1 MAIVAFIVTFFI
13 NIVGII
19 LGFVALNQI
28 KRTGEKGHGLALAAI
43 IIGFASIVLG
53 IIITIVVFSTAGSMV
68 HTS

>member
-1 MAIVAFIVTFFI
+1 MAIVAFIVTSFI